1 MYAIIQA
8 GGRQLVVSPGETVQI
23 EKLPGEAGEAV
34 EFDNVV
40 AYSND
45 DGEMKLGED
54 AKAVRVSGVIEEHA
68 RGKKVRVFKF
78 KRRKMYRLH
87 KGHRRDYT
95 NVKIEAITA

>member
-23 EKLPGEAGEAV
+23 EKLAGEPGEKV
-34 EFDNVV
+34 EFDHVV
-40 AYSND
+40 AYSNE
-45 DGEMKLGED
+45 GKMALGED
-54 AKAVRVSGVIEEHA
+54 AKSVRVSGVIENHA
-68 RGKKVRVFKF
+68 RGEKVRVFKF

-87 KGHRRDYT
+87 QGHRRDYT